1 MMDKNFK
8 GKSIIITGAANGIGE
23 GIALLFGKLGA
34 NIFIADL
41 DENKGKNVIQ
51 KIEKNGGKAIFHKTD
66 VSKEEDIINLIQTV
80 IEKLGRLDILINN
93 AGISVFKPLFDLS
106 VDEWDKILNTNL
118 RSVFIASREAAK
130 VMEHGGR
137 IINIASTR
145 ALMSEPNSEAYAASK
160 GGIVSITHS
169 LASSLQPKGITVNC
183 ISPGWIQTENY
194 EGLKETDHLQHW
206 SNRVGKPED
215 IAKACLYLAHPDNNF
230 INGQNIIIDGG
241 MTRKMMY
248 EE

>member
-1 MMDKNFK
+1 MMDKNLK

-41 DENKGKNVIQ
+41 DESKGENVIQ
-51 KIEKNGGKAIFHKTD
+51 KIEKFGGKAIFHKTD
-66 VSKEEDIINLIQTV
+66 VSKEEDILHLIQTV
-80 IEKLGRLDILINN
+80 IEKLGSLDILINN

-130 VMEHGGR
+130 VMKHGGR